1 MVERKEALGAA
12 RCAMQNSRTGMD
24 DVHRAHG
31 TTGVV
36 ENPLLL
42 DAQVLGSNLLLQLG
56 DNEVDDGAGVLAMAL
71 NGALRQIVQVLRV
84 ENVELLQ
91 ARVEV
96 AVDGGEQGQEDGQE
110 AQIPEGEAA
119 AAAAGAGRLL
129 AGGFRRHWEGCWGEV
144 WEMRKV
150 KTRKLNRE
158 DICPWRT
165 PEFHCGACTVHNK
178 ERGQIDAQWK

>member
-1 MVERKEALGAA
+1 
-12 RCAMQNSRTGMD
+12 MD

-31 TTGVV
+31 TTSIV

-96 AVDGGEQGQEDGQE
+96 AVDRGEKSQENGQE
-110 AQIPEGEAA
+110 AQVPEGEAA

-129 AGGFRRHWEGCWGEV
+129 AGGFGRH
-144 WEMRKV
+144 
-150 KTRKLNRE
+150 
-158 DICPWRT
+158 
-165 PEFHCGACTVHNK
+165 
-178 ERGQIDAQWK
+178 